1 MANIFVNASQARIN
15 SRNNSVIHAEVRSI
29 ENAVLSNVDIG
40 VLYANVSS
48 GTAMTTSNTYYLV
61 YNGVTNDPTKLD
73 QINFVRNYFTSL
85 GYGVNIATNATTNS
99 TIQWN
104 ISW

>member
-1 MANIFVNASQARIN
+1 MANIFVNATQARLN
-15 SRNNSVIHAEVRSI
+15 TRNNSVIHAEVRSI
-29 ENAVLSNVDIG
+29 ENEVLSNIDAG

-48 GTAMTTSNTYYLV
+48 GTSMTDSNAYYFV
-61 YNGVTNDPTKLD
+61 YNGVTSDPTKLD
-73 QINFVRNYFTSL
+73 QINYVKNYFVNL
-85 GYGVNIATNATTNS
+85 GYGVSITTNAISNS

>member
-1 MANIFVNASQARIN
+1 MANIFVNATQARIN

-29 ENAVLSNVDIG
+29 ENAVLSNVDAG
-40 VLYANVSS
+40 VLYANITS
-48 GTAMTTSNTYYLV
+48 GTTMTDSNAYYFV
-61 YNGVTNDPTKLD
+61 YNGVTSDPTKLD
-73 QINFVRNYFTSL
+73 QINYVKDYFVNL
-85 GYGVNIATNATTNS
+85 GYGVNIATNASTNS

>member
-1 MANIFVNASQARIN
+1 MANIFVNATQARLN
-15 SRNNSVIHAEVRSI
+15 TRNNSVIHAEVRSI
-29 ENAVLSNVDIG
+29 ENAVLSNIDAG

-48 GTAMTTSNTYYLV
+48 GTSMTDSNAYYFV
-61 YNGVTNDPTKLD
+61 YNGVTSDPTKLD
-73 QINFVRNYFTSL
+73 QINYVKNYFVNL
-85 GYGVNIATNATTNS
+85 GYGVSITTNAISNS